1 MLRDADTKLNKGKG
15 FNKGNSREKAEHSRA
30 GEPQGRADQTDA
42 GGRPN
47 SAGEKVGH
55 PRLHRGHLRVGCRWL
70 EGTGSRNPG
79 DDLTLHTR
87 VRPASSEHR
96 YEGCIRGPT
105 AVTLSSP
112 LSLSS
117 PPAPFLTLR
126 GRRRRERT
134 GADGELTVV
143 GSHASVTEAHPG
155 LCVRC
160 APPRGDVARDS
171 RAGVITGTH
180 SQELSDEAGRPS
192 FASWFTSPAD

>member
-1 MLRDADTKLNKGKG
+1 M
-15 FNKGNSREKAEHSRA
+15 
-30 GEPQGRADQTDA
+30 
-42 GGRPN
+42 
-47 SAGEKVGH
+47 GH

-105 AVTLSSP
+105 AVTLSSLFLP
-112 LSLSS
+112 LSSSFSSHLSSFPLLTSLPS

-180 SQELSDEAGRPS
+180 SQELSDEAGRHLRHGSSALQTETKTVHCRP
-192 FASWFTSPAD
+192 SPAWRWRLL

>member
-1 MLRDADTKLNKGKG
+1 MKVPGLVTQGMTSHCTQECDRRHLSTGTKGA
-15 FNKGNSREKAEHSRA
+15 S
-30 GEPQGRADQTDA
+30 
-42 GGRPN
+42 GGQ
-47 SAGEKVGH
+47 
-55 PRLHRGHLRVGCRWL
+55 PRSPSPLF
-70 EGTGSRNPG
+70 
-79 DDLTLHTR
+79 
-87 VRPASSEHR
+87 SSLCLLLSPH
-96 YEGCIRGPT
+96 ISLPS
-105 AVTLSSP
+105 LSSP

-180 SQELSDEAGRPS
+180 SQELSDEAGRHLHHG
-192 FASWFTSPAD
+192 SPALQTETKTVHCRPSPAWRWRLL